1 MANIQI
7 IDDDV
12 ELAENVSSA
21 LKASGHETSLL
32 DNVEQA
38 IDVLTSNKPDLLIL
52 DVMFPG
58 NDAGGFDLARKIRTT
73 DGIKDLRVIML
84 TGVNQE
90 FPMDF
95 SPKDIDPDWMPVQA
109 FMEKPVNLEKLIE
122 KVSSILAG

>member
-7 IDDDV
+7 IDDDI
-12 ELAENVSSA
+12 EIAENVSSI
-21 LKASGHETSLL
+21 LKANGHETSLL

-38 IDVLTSNKPDLLIL
+38 IDVLTANKPDLLVL

-58 NDAGGFDLARKIRTT
+58 NDAGGFDLARKIRETE
-73 DGIKDLRVIML
+73 GIKDLKVILL
-84 TGVNQE
+84 TAVNQE

-95 SPKDIDPDWMPVQA
+95 SPKDIDPDWMPVQG

-122 KVSSILAG
+122 KVNAVLAS